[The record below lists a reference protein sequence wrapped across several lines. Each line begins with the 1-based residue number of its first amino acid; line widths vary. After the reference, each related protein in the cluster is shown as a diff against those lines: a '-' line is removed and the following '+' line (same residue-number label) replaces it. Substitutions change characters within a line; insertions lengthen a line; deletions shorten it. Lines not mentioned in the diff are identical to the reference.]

1 MTAGVLPRRSE
12 RFCPDGASIR
22 QCAARMMSSGVSIG
36 SFGAAAGM
44 AEHGASAAGR
54 RGVMRNPLR
63 VEMPGSPALT
73 RYVAVQC
80 SGIDFPDRPRPCPH
94 PTPRL
99 ACHPIERPGGKHR

>member
-1 MTAGVLPRRSE
+1 MTSVVLPRRSE

-63 VEMPGSPALT
+63 VEMPGSPVLT
-73 RYVAVQC
+73 RYVAAQC
-80 SGIDFPDRPRPCPH
+80 SGIDFLTHPDLAR
-94 PTPRL
+94 TP
-99 ACHPIERPGGKHR
+99 PPG